1 MSKIVP
7 LFQANEANRV
17 TPEMIAIQRIN
28 SGKCR
33 PVSAL
38 LATDQLE
45 RAQLRLQM
53 LMEIGEA
60 LNALPDEVQ
69 MRLEVLGVDG
79 SAVFDYAFSAHF
91 ELSVAEQ
98 TMRLLTAAF
107 PADPI
112 H

>member
-7 LFQANEANRV
+7 LFHANEANRV

-28 SGKCR
+28 NGQCR

-45 RAQLRLQM
+45 RVQRSLEM

-69 MRLEVLGVDG
+69 MRLEALGVDG

-91 ELSVAEQ
+91 ELSVAEE
-98 TMRLLTAAF
+98 TMRLLAAAF
-107 PADPI
+107 PAGSA